1 MEQSKAAFSFFSFEA
16 PAAILK
22 RPCREKTGESDPVQA
37 ASFSPQTEEV
47 RLKCCQESADWRV
60 DQQHEQ
66 EVEGEVKQ
74 REISFC

>member
-22 RPCREKTGESDPVQA
+22 RPCRKKTEESDPAQMT
-37 ASFSPQTEEV
+37 SFSPETEEV
-47 RLKCCQESADWRV
+47 RLKSCLENADWRV

-66 EVEGEVKQ
+66 ELEGGGETVKFL
-74 REISFC
+74 SV